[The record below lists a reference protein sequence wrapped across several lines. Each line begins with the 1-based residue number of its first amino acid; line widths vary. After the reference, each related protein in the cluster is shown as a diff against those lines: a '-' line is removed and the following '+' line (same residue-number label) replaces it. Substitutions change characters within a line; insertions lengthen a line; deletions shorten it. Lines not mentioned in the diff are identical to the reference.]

1 MVRTDLQT
9 SHKNPKATVIFLI
22 HWKLLTP
29 IPRATFNS
37 GPFLDL
43 MVFAQ
48 KQKIGASYG
57 DFD

>member
-48 KQKIGASYG
+48 K
-57 DFD
+57 